1 MQLSNDAIKYIQSLN
16 VPHSLNS
23 NFLICDLEKIIYVD
37 TDGLNEY
44 YNSKPLSNDILS
56 IINEWYKLPLS
67 EKLFLI
73 ENQPNIKIID
83 TDEKKYSAIMIF
95 PIYIQENLQRTYNL
109 L

>member
-73 ENQPNIKIID
+73 ENQPNILMQLIDNAFKRRKNIVYDHSAPLRKIN
-83 TDEKKYSAIMIF
+83 S
-95 PIYIQENLQRTYNL
+95 
-109 L
+109 